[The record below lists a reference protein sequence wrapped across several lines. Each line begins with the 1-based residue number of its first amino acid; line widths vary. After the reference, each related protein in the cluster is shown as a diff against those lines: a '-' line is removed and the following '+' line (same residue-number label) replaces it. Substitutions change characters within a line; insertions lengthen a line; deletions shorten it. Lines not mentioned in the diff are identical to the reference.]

1 MAIPFTMKRKN
12 GNGYDVLYTATKQE
26 LVAGCQ
32 KKIWI
37 ASKTLTSAGWVAT
50 EDGYSTQ
57 NVTIAGGTATTQVD
71 VQGNYAAFRQ
81 MLDDGTTNI
90 YIVNNGGTFTAYAV
104 GETPTADLAVQ
115 VTCSDVMPPSNG
127 S

>member
-1 MAIPFTMKRKN
+1 MGRNRGRLFYPEC
-12 GNGYDVLYTATKQE
+12 DD
-26 LVAGCQ
+26 C
-32 KKIWI
+32 W
-37 ASKTLTSAGWVAT
+37 
-50 EDGYSTQ
+50 
-57 NVTIAGGTATTQVD
+57 GTATTQVD

-115 VTCSDVMPPSNG
+115 VTCSDVTPPQ
-127 S
+127 